1 MREYL
6 NNDWEYTD
14 SFTEAFLSF
23 EGAAERVRLPHTV
36 VETPY
41 DYFDET
47 VYQKHCGY
55 RRTFCVPKQW
65 IGKRIFLTF
74 EGAAHRAQVYVNEKR
89 LAVHE
94 NGYTAFCVEVT
105 EAVMEGENRLVV
117 ELDSRENLNQP
128 PFGFVIDYMTYG
140 GLYRDVW
147 LEVQEPDFVK
157 DVFIRTPDAKK
168 GADCVTLRVSVT
180 LDIRNGKG
188 TDGGRDEDDRKDA
201 ADKKTAARYTVCQR
215 LLTTDGRLLAEWRH
229 ETDRMQFTVEY
240 MLPLAQSGQAVQTEH
255 TAQPKQAAP
264 GMLSLWEPDNPV
276 LYVMET
282 ELPGS
287 MERRVTRFG
296 VRSACFLQD
305 GFYLN
310 GEKIKLRGVNRH
322 QSFPYVGYAMPQS
335 MQRRDAFLIKEELAC
350 NAVRT
355 SHYPQSQYF
364 LDCCDEI
371 GLFVFTEIPGWQH
384 IGDAEWKEKAVQNT
398 REMVLQN
405 RNHPSVILWGV
416 RINESHDDDA
426 FYQRTNEA
434 AHALD
439 DSRQTGGVRA
449 LKKSTL
455 LEDVYTYNDFLHDGG
470 TPGCEPKR
478 KVTPDVKKAYLVSEY
493 NGHMYPTKAFDCEK
507 HRQEHALRHANVLE
521 AVAANEDIAGS
532 FAWCMFDYNTHQD
545 FGSGDRI
552 CYHGLMDMYRNPK
565 LAAAVYASQ
574 GEGKVVLE
582 AGSSMD
588 IGEHPGCNRGDLYLF
603 SNADSIRMYKNDRL
617 IKEYTKEDSPYRHLA
632 HGPILIDDFIGDRI
646 AENEPFTPAQ
656 AALIKKALNL
666 TARNGLSHMPAAA
679 KRAALWLMLRYHMKP
694 QEAVTLYNRYI
705 GDWGGTATSYRFEAI
720 KGGKVVKTV
729 IKKPMSR
736 VVLWTDVDH
745 VVLREGV
752 SYDTA
757 AVRIRATDEYGNV
770 LPYFQEPVT
779 LWTEG
784 PIRLIGP
791 EVISLRGGMGG
802 TYVRTTGECGEAELI
817 LVTPHA
823 EEVQIAFRVE
833 RQENVGNFENGSAG
847 GQIADI

>member
-6 NNDWEYTD
+6 NDDWEYTD
-14 SFTEAFLSF
+14 NFEEEFFSF

-36 VETPY
+36 AETPY
-41 DYFDET
+41 DYFDES
-47 VYQKHCGY
+47 VYEKHCGY
-55 RRTFCVPKQW
+55 RRIFHVPQLPD
-65 IGKRIFLTF
+65 GGRVFLIF
-74 EGAAHRAQVYVNEKR
+74 EGAAHRAVVYVNGQQ
-89 LAVHE
+89 LATHE
-94 NGYTAFCVEVT
+94 NGYTAFTVEAT
-105 EAVMEGENRLVV
+105 EAVFPGENRLVV
-117 ELDSRENLNQP
+117 ELDSRESLDQP

-147 LEVQEPDFVK
+147 MELQEKDFVK

-168 GADCVTLRVSVT
+168 GADRVTLRVDVT
-180 LDIRNGKG
+180 LDLGSRKCV
-188 TDGGRDEDDRKDA
+188 DGRREASERKSTETEEPA
-201 ADKKTAARYTVCQR
+201 AHRVVCQR
-215 LLTTDGRLLAEWRH
+215 LMTEDGALLEEWKH
-229 ETDRMQFTVEY
+229 ETDSASFTAEY
-240 MLPLAQSGQAVQTEH
+240 VLPLRQTDGH
-255 TAQPKQAAP
+255 KQNEGPA
-264 GMLSLWEPDNPV
+264 LCLWETGNPV

-282 ELPGS
+282 YLLGS
-287 MERRVTRFG
+287 NNCHTARFG

-310 GEKIKLRGVNRH
+310 GEKLKLRGVNRH

-335 MQRRDAFLIKEELAC
+335 MQRRDAVLIKTELAC

-371 GLFVFTEIPGWQH
+371 GLLVFTEIPGWQH

-416 RINESHDDDA
+416 RINESQDDDA
-426 FYQRTNEA
+426 FYQRTNDA

-449 LKKSTL
+449 MKKSTL
-455 LEDVYTYNDFLHDGG
+455 LEDVYTYNDFLHDGE
-470 TPGCEPKR
+470 TPGCEPKKR
-478 KVTPDVKKAYLVSEY
+478 VTSDVGKAYLISEY

-521 AVAANEDIAGS
+521 AAAQNGDIAGS
-532 FAWCMFDYNTHQD
+532 FAWCMFDYNTHKD

-574 GEGKVVLE
+574 GEEAVVLE
-582 AGSSMD
+582 VGSSMD
-588 IGEHPGCNRGDLYLF
+588 IGEHPGCNRGDIYLF
-603 SNADSIRMYKNDRL
+603 SNADSVRMYKNEIL
-617 IKEYTKEDSPYRHLA
+617 IKEYTKKDSPYRHLM

-646 AENEPFTPAQ
+646 AENESFTSAQ

-666 TARNGLSHMPAAA
+666 TARSGLSHMPAAA
-679 KRAALWLMLRYHMKP
+679 KRAALWLMLRYRMKP

-705 GDWGGTATSYRFEAI
+705 GDWGGTATSYRFEAV

-729 IKKPMSR
+729 VKKPMSI
-736 VVLWTDVDH
+736 VVLETDTDH
-745 VVLREGV
+745 TILREGV
-752 SYDTA
+752 SYDVA
-757 AVRIRATDEYGNV
+757 AVRIRAVDEYGNV
-770 LPYFQEPVT
+770 LPYYQEPVILKT
-779 LWTEG
+779 TG

-791 EVISLRGGMGG
+791 DVISLRGGMGG
-802 TYVRTTGECGEAELI
+802 TYVKTTGESGEAELVLKI
-817 LVTPHA
+817 QHTK
-823 EEVQIAFRVE
+823 EVRIAFQVMRHE
-833 RQENVGNFENGSAG
+833 
-847 GQIADI
+847 